1 MIFNHKITVINK
13 YQDVDYNEL
22 YTKAYIDGVLFI
34 KDEVSSIKNTGS
46 VSNDKVTIYIPS
58 TAKMSKKLVSEQ
70 EYLSDK
76 ENCFTLSKGS
86 YIGYG
91 YVDLGDM
98 DINEY
103 KNNIGSLYE
112 ITGVSNY
119 NVGSKLDNITVVA
132 K

>member
-1 MIFNHKITVINK
+1 MIFNHMVTVINK
-13 YQDVDYNEL
+13 YQDDDYNEL

-34 KDEVSSIKNTGS
+34 KDEVSSIKNTGN
-46 VSNDKVTIYIPS
+46 VSNDKVTIYIPR

-86 YIGYG
+86 YIVYG
-91 YVDLGDM
+91 HIDLGAM

-112 ITGVSNY
+112 ITGVSDY
-119 NVGSKLDNITVVA
+119 SVGSKLDNITVVA